1 MTNTIII
8 TNMSTSSTVNGKMNL
23 REATF
28 ENWDDDNL
36 EIKTNVLRGIYSH
49 GFDQPSPIQKKAI
62 IPLISGFDL
71 IGQAQSGTG
80 KTGAFTVGALE
91 AVDEKVN
98 ATQVIILTPTR
109 ELTLQ
114 NKNVLDSIGNFTKV
128 KTHLMVGGTSVDAE
142 REVLTTPDK
151 TPHVVVG
158 CPGRLH
164 DMLRRDWLNPNAI
177 KLIILDEADE
187 MLSSCFKEQVYHILQ
202 YMPSSIQIALFSAT
216 MPEDVKELTTKFMND
231 PVTIFVNSDMLTLE
245 GIKQYYVA
253 LPDDQQKYE
262 VLKDIFHNVVFSQTI
277 IYCNSVKRVQDLTE
291 AMKMDN
297 FPVICIHSNMV
308 QEERYTA
315 INDFKSGKHRVL
327 ISSDITARG
336 IDVQQVSVVI
346 NFDVPKNKHKYLH
359 RIGRSG
365 RWGRKGLAINFVTRR
380 DTTYLKE
387 IEEWYSTQIEELP
400 TNYADIIKTM

>member
-1 MTNTIII
+1 MNTD
-8 TNMSTSSTVNGKMNL
+8 NMNSHINKETTGDFRN
-23 REATF
+23 ATF

-36 EIKTNVLRGIYSH
+36 DIDTNILRGIFSH
-49 GFDQPSPIQKKAI
+49 GFDQPSPIQKKSI
-62 IPLISGFDL
+62 IPLINGYDI

-80 KTGAFTVGALE
+80 KTGAFTVGALQ
-91 AVDEKVN
+91 AIDKNIN
-98 ATQVIILTPTR
+98 APQVIILTPTR

-114 NKNVLDSIGNFTKV
+114 NKNVLDSIGTFCDY
-128 KTHLMVGGTSVDAE
+128 KTHLMVGGTSVDEE
-142 REVLTTPDK
+142 RNILTNSATV
-151 TPHVVVG
+151 PHIIVG

-164 DMLRRDWLNPNAI
+164 DMLRREWLNPDNI

-187 MLSSCFKEQVYHILQ
+187 MLSSCFKDQIYHILQ

-216 MPEDVKELTTKFMND
+216 MPDDVKELSSKFMND
-231 PVTIFVNSDMLTLE
+231 PVTIFVKSDMLTLE
-245 GIKQYYVA
+245 GIKQYFVS
-253 LPDDQQKYE
+253 LPDDHQKYE

-297 FPVICIHSNMV
+297 FPVICIHSNMT
-308 QEERYTA
+308 QEERYEA
-315 INDFKSGKHRVL
+315 INGFKTGKQRVL

-346 NFDVPKNKHKYLH
+346 NFDVPKNKEKYLH

-365 RWGRKGLAINFVTRR
+365 RWGRKGVAINFVTRR
-380 DTTYLKE
+380 DATYLKD
-387 IEEWYSTQIEELP
+387 IEEWYQTQIEELP
-400 TNYADIIKTM
+400 TNYAELIKTM